1 MLARVASKEEA
12 AARVAAEREEER
24 KALARQK
31 DEELDSLRRVAEQQK
46 AEALEAARQAHS
58 EAANAQRLEAE
69 ALLARR
75 PSPPPKRGAPQEPEA
90 EVECPICVSLF
101 CEPVSPRTSLAYA
114 MPWGHKWRQAT
125 F

>member
-1 MLARVASKEEA
+1 MRVSVEA
-12 AARVAAEREEER
+12 ESDYSGSPCSMNF
-24 KALARQK
+24 
-31 DEELDSLRRVAEQQK
+31 DEELEQVPEEVE
-46 AEALEAARQAHS
+46 ADVEEALS
-58 EAANAQRLEAE
+58 
-69 ALLARR
+69 ARR

-114 MPWGHKWRQAT
+114 MLWGHKWRQAT